1 MTQGRPIHSQIRQNV
16 IEIIYFLKKGCGYEI
31 YKIYRDIFPKITMR
45 SIYYHLKKGLSL
57 EEFKVEKIQVEK
69 GDYSWGSSAEKVYYT
84 LGKKAKPRIDERV
97 KKYIENKRCN
107 KNGK

>member
-1 MTQGRPIHSQIRQNV
+1 
-16 IEIIYFLKKGCGYEI
+16 
-31 YKIYRDIFPKITMR
+31 MR

-97 KKYIENKRCN
+97 KKYLENI
-107 KNGK
+107 KNLPIIL